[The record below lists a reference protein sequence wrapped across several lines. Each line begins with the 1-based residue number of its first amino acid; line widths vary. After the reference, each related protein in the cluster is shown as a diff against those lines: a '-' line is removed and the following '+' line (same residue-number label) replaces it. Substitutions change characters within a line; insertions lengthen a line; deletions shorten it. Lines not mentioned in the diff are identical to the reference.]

1 MNNTNLS
8 NEQNDLFS
16 SSHLMVLIT
25 FTVST
30 ILLIGESILLGWE
43 KFILPLIVLA
53 VIVCWIIHFRKDGTA
68 VFRMRI
74 YALLMMCTAFFYGI
88 HPTSTYDLAI
98 VMAVLIVLF
107 STTGMKGLITLCQVT
122 YYLTMTYNISV
133 MIYNGES
140 FDDLAV
146 TRIAL
151 HLVLIIVMGLF
162 ARIIIERWTQIISN
176 SKVEI
181 EQLTEATERLN
192 DFLANVSHEIRTP
205 VNAVI
210 GLTSICI
217 DKSQNREIYG
227 DLIAVREAG
236 RRVADQISDILDYSE
251 LDRKK
256 AVNNSEDYMLSS
268 VLHDLVTEI
277 RVMKPADVELI
288 IDVDPAIP
296 AVMNTDVSKLKKIL
310 RSLIGNGLKYTK
322 KGGVYVRIVCEK
334 HDYGVNL
341 CIEVTDTGIGMSEYE
356 LEKVY
361 DSFYQADSGRA
372 RMGGG
377 LGLGLAIVSGF
388 VSLLGGF
395 MTISSKPEKGTT
407 VHVSL
412 PMKVIDPTTCM
423 SVAHPDEL
431 IIGAYLHFEK
441 YPDPQVREYYNS
453 MVLNIVKGLGVQMHR
468 VNNPED
474 LKLLHDTIHMTH
486 LFVAEEE
493 YASNVELIEEY
504 AKDMIVVVVANGDFK
519 PAPGSN
525 ARVMEKPFY
534 CFPVVSVLN
543 SSVHDKQTA
552 GFRMVCK
559 GVKALVVDDEP
570 MNLVVGK
577 SIFRNY
583 GMEVTTVLSGQESI
597 DICREMTFD
606 IVFMD
611 HMMGGMDGVEAMKR
625 IRSDVAGKNGETPIV
640 ALTANA
646 MSSAKQMFLSEGFD
660 GFVSKPIETDELERV
675 MRQVLPK
682 SMVTYEEIDDLSE
695 PEPDFEE
702 LRKESSP
709 KITAISLREHLKPYS
724 VDTDAGMK
732 YCLNDFEF
740 YKSLLVQFAAEAV
753 DKIPLINRYY
763 ESADFKNYE
772 ILVHALKSTSKMIGA
787 GVLSDKAKQLELAA
801 KEKKEEFIKE
811 NHYPMMGE
819 YGALY
824 KGLSTILAEEIR
836 ETKEAKKEEEAPKEE
851 PKDEEILEF
860 SAEEPSSEKTE
871 DTEEILE
878 FIPDEEEGGIEK

>member
-151 HLVLIIVMGLF
+151 HLVLIFVMGLF

-277 RVMKPADVELI
+277 RVLKPADVELI

-310 RSLIGNGLKYTK
+310 RALIGNGLKYTK

-395 MTISSKPEKGTT
+395 MTISSKQEKGTT

-702 LRKESSP
+702 MRKDPAP
-709 KITAISLREHLKPYS
+709 KMTAISLREHLKPYS

-740 YKSLLVQFAAEAV
+740 YKSLLVQFATEAA

-763 ESADFKNYE
+763 ESSDFKNYE

-811 NHYPMMGE
+811 NHYPMMSE

-824 KGLSTILAEEIR
+824 KGLTTILSEEIR
-836 ETKEAKKEEEAPKEE
+836 EAKEEKKEEETPKEE

-860 SAEEPSSEKTE
+860 SAEEPSSENME
-871 DTEEILE
+871 ESEEILE
-878 FIPDEEEGGIEK
+878 FIPDEEEGGTEK

>member
-151 HLVLIIVMGLF
+151 HLVLIFVMGLF

-682 SMVTYEEIDDLSE
+682 SMVTYEEIDDISE

-709 KITAISLREHLKPYS
+709 KMTALSLREHLKPYS

-836 ETKEAKKEEEAPKEE
+836 ETKEAKKEEETPKEE

>member
-1 MNNTNLS
+1 MNNSNLS

-30 ILLIGESILLGWE
+30 LLLIGESFLLGWE

-53 VIVCWIIHFRKDGTA
+53 VIICWIIHFRKDGTP

-74 YALLMMCTAFFYGI
+74 YAVLMMCTAFFYGI

-107 STTGMKGLITLCQVT
+107 STTGMKGLVTICMVT

-133 MIYNGES
+133 MFYNGET
-140 FDDLAV
+140 FDNLQV

-151 HLVLIIVMGLF
+151 HLFLIFVVGVF
-162 ARIIIERWTQIISN
+162 ARIIIDRWSQIISN
-176 SKVEI
+176 SQVEI

-277 RVMKPADVELI
+277 RVVKPKDVELI

-310 RSLIGNGLKYTK
+310 RALIGNGLKYTK
-322 KGGVYVRIVCEK
+322 KGGVYVRIVSEK

-341 CIEVTDTGIGMSEYE
+341 CIEVTDTGIGMTEYE

-395 MTISSKPEKGTT
+395 MTISSKPEKGTS

-431 IIGAYLHFEK
+431 FIGAYLHFEK

-453 MVLNIVKGLGVQMHR
+453 MVLDIVKGLGVQMHR

-474 LKLLHDTIHMTH
+474 LKLLHSTIHMTH

-493 YASNVELIEEY
+493 YASNVDLIEEY

-519 PAPGSN
+519 LVSGSN

-543 SSVHDKQTA
+543 SSIHDKQST
-552 GFRMVCK
+552 GFKMVCK

-597 DICREMTFD
+597 DICREKTFD

-646 MSSAKQMFLSEGFD
+646 MSSAKQMFLAEGFD

-682 SMVTYEEIDDLSE
+682 SMVTYEEIDEASV
-695 PEPDFEE
+695 PEPDYEE
-702 LRKESSP
+702 MRKEPAP
-709 KITAISLREHLKPYS
+709 KMTALSLREQLKPYS
-724 VDTDAGMK
+724 VETDAGMK
-732 YCLNDFEF
+732 YCLNDFDF
-740 YKSLLVQFAAEAV
+740 YKSLLVQFATEATE
-753 DKIPLINRYY
+753 KIPLINRYY
-763 ESADFKNYE
+763 ESADWKNYE

-787 GVLSDKAKQLELAA
+787 AALSDQAKQLEMAA

-811 NHYPMMGE
+811 NHYPLMNE

-824 KGLSTILAEEIR
+824 KGLSTILADEIR
-836 ETKEAKKEEEAPKEE
+836 ASKEEKKEEETA
-851 PKDEEILEF
+851 PKDESKDDEILEF
-860 SAEEPSSEKTE
+860 SAEASSDAAE

-878 FIPDEEEGGIEK
+878 FIPDEEEGGTEK